1 MSIPSLKDIPEATV
15 FVNGVELPPR
25 AYQDLL
31 DINIE
36 DQLDGPSA
44 FTLKFSAW
52 NGERLDFG
60 WADEPLLAIGGEVE
74 IRLGY
79 PGLPQLVLIGDIAS
93 MDLTLSASAVPS
105 VTVRGY
111 DALHR
116 MMRGEKTRDFKDKTD
131 SDTASAIARDYGLST
146 IKVEGSPIPHEHVL
160 QMLTSD
166 FDFLSNIAKDIGFE
180 LRVEGRDLLFRKRK
194 HDQPPTLTLTAERDL
209 LDFSASVSAS
219 GQVSEVEVKGWDPI
233 ANQEITGKAWSS
245 TQVPMGKKVGSEA
258 AKSAFGKATRTLTDY
273 TVSTQPQAEQLAR
286 EQLEKIALAYSQG
299 HGTCI
304 GRPDLRAGMS
314 LKLEGIG
321 SCFSGNYYVTTATHS
336 YSPAQGYRTSFS
348 VQRNAT

>member
-15 FVNGVELPPR
+15 LVNRVELPRR

-31 DINIE
+31 DIHIE
-36 DQLDGPSA
+36 DHLDGPSA
-44 FTLKFSAW
+44 FTLNFSAW

-60 WADEPLLAIGGEVE
+60 WADEPLLGIGGELE

-79 PGLPQLVLIGDIAS
+79 PGLPQLVFLGDIAG

-111 DALHR
+111 DALQR
-116 MMRGEKTRDFKDKTD
+116 MMRGEKTRDFKKTMD
-131 SDTASAIARDYGLST
+131 SDIASTIAQDYGLS
-146 IKVEGSPIPHEHVL
+146 IKVEGSPIQYEHIL
-160 QMLTSD
+160 QMLQSD
-166 FDFLSNIAKDIGFE
+166 FKFLSQRAKDIGFE

-219 GQVSEVEVKGWDPI
+219 GQVSKVEVKGWDPI
-233 ANQEITGKAWSS
+233 ANKPITGQAWSD
-245 TQVPMGKKVGSEA
+245 TQVPMGTKVGSEA
-258 AKSAFGKATRTLTDY
+258 AKNAFGGVTRTLTDY

-299 HGTCI
+299 NGTCI

-321 SCFSGNYYVTTATHS
+321 KRFSGNYYVTSTTHI
-336 YSPAQGYRTSFS
+336 YSPAQGYRTRFS
-348 VQRNAT
+348 VRRNAT